1 MGSSHSCSLELTQLA
16 ARIEKGPV
24 SQDSSPPPIGKKN
37 SSQLPPPLPEWGR
50 HTEDRFDLDDPQALR
65 HLFEE
70 GYVVIAGALN
80 EEDLEKSRAEL
91 WDVLE
96 ASAPGVCR
104 GVVDTWG
111 GDEVDWPAD
120 PATGIL
126 RPLGVSHSPL
136 LWRVRA
142 APGVRGTF
150 ERIWGTRRLLSSF
163 DGAGVF
169 RPLLREEWRTRG
181 GWFHVDQGAQ
191 KRGLQSVQGF
201 VSLYDASE
209 ATGSLVVVP
218 RSHLHHDKVVSRN
231 HGPRGMDFVRLRNDD
246 PLLRDEAGP
255 KPRLICCRAGDLV
268 IWDSRTVH
276 CNTPALV
283 EDRELQCRAE
293 LLRAVAYVCMTPA
306 SWAPW
311 AVIRKRRAAAAHGVG
326 TTHWPHEFHPTTA
339 PDLPA
344 PDWAPRASM
353 TPERQ
358 KLIDGGFWGFLL
370 LSNSPLL
377 VGVTSLAVLV
387 AALCAA
393 AATS

>member
-50 HTEDRFDLDDPQALR
+50 HTEDRFDLDDPQ
-65 HLFEE
+65 
-70 GYVVIAGALN
+70 
-80 EEDLEKSRAEL
+80 
-91 WDVLE
+91 
-96 ASAPGVCR
+96 
-104 GVVDTWG
+104 
-111 GDEVDWPAD
+111 
-120 PATGIL
+120 
-126 RPLGVSHSPL
+126 
-136 LWRVRA
+136 
-142 APGVRGTF
+142 
-150 ERIWGTRRLLSSF
+150 
-163 DGAGVF
+163 
-169 RPLLREEWRTRG
+169 
-181 GWFHVDQGAQ
+181 
-191 KRGLQSVQGF
+191 
-201 VSLYDASE
+201 